1 MILNQDFK
9 EFIQLLNEHEV
20 EYLVVGG
27 YALAFHGYPRFTQ
40 DIDFW
45 IWTDRDNVNKI
56 IAVLKEFGF
65 SSLNLNEEDF
75 LDDENVIQ
83 LGYPPNR
90 IDLITQIDGVDF
102 KDAFLKKV
110 IFKGDN
116 TDINF
121 IGIDELIQNKKV
133 SGRLQDLADLEVLL
147 QIKKDRDKK

>member
-110 IFKGDN
+110 IF
-116 TDINF
+116 
-121 IGIDELIQNKKV
+121 
-133 SGRLQDLADLEVLL
+133 
-147 QIKKDRDKK
+147 

>member
-147 QIKKDRDKK
+147 QIKEERDRE